1 MQRPRT
7 RSRRNVQLL
16 RPEHAVLASETR
28 ANTGALAAAAWLA
41 ARGLFPTDPNW
52 FVRISV
58 DAGETRFSIEIFA
71 QEWGYAFRHG
81 ERASWIRVTDIPFV
95 HGRDD
100 FSLLDRTPRL
110 ESIGSLMRIVEHDH
124 GIELDR
130 AHPRIESSF
139 GGEDV
144 IAAWVRSL

>member
-1 MQRPRT
+1 M
-7 RSRRNVQLL
+7 L

-58 DAGETRFSIEIFA
+58 ETGETRFAIEIFA

-81 ERASWIRVTDIPFV
+81 GRTSWIRVTDIPFV
-95 HGRDD
+95 HGWDD
-100 FSLLDRTPRL
+100 FNLLDRTPRL
-110 ESIGSLMRIVEHDH
+110 ESVGSLMRIVERDH
-124 GIELDR
+124 GITLDR
-130 AHPRIESSF
+130 TCSLIESSI
-139 GGEDV
+139 GGEDL